1 MKTILLILAA
11 VLALLIVLLLIAVI
25 HTLLMP
31 SRKSSYT
38 APKETEKARML
49 AEKLSRMIQYDT
61 ISHAGVH
68 EEEKFLGFHKLL
80 EELFPLVHKQL
91 EKTVID

>member
-25 HTLLMP
+25 HTLLIP

-61 ISHAGVH
+61 TSHAGVH
-68 EEEKFLGFHKLL
+68 EEEKFLSFHKLL
-80 EELFPLVHKQL
+80 GSCFHSSTNSLKKQ
-91 EKTVID
+91 

>member
-25 HTLLMP
+25 HTLLIP

-38 APKETEKARML
+38 APKETEKATETTADDSSKGPGMQ
-49 AEKLSRMIQYDT
+49 ET
-61 ISHAGVH
+61 ISNSGNTSGENTEKADLIGPGV
-68 EEEKFLGFHKLL
+68 
-80 EELFPLVHKQL
+80 
-91 EKTVID
+91 

>member
-11 VLALLIVLLLIAVI
+11 VLVLLIVLLLIAVI
-25 HTLLMP
+25 HTLLIP

-61 ISHAGVH
+61 TSHAGVH
-68 EEEKFLGFHKLL
+68 
-80 EELFPLVHKQL
+80 
-91 EKTVID
+91 